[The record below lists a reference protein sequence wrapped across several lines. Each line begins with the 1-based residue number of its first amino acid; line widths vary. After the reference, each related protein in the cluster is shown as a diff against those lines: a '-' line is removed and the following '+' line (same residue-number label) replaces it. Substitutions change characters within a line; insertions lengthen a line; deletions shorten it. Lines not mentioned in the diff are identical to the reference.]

1 MTHTPISAIGLFTIA
16 LVLGCSGSAAAPG
29 TVKAAGTVKLN
40 GAPLAGA
47 QVTFYP
53 ASADAALSSQAVTD
67 DAGHYEL
74 QTHVGGGKFKPG
86 IAPGKYTVSVTK
98 LDAANVKN
106 TFAPPKN
113 LLPARYADP
122 KTSKLTADVSSNGQ
136 TPFDF
141 ELTSQ

>member
-1 MTHTPISAIGLFTIA
+1 MTRTPTNAIGLFTIA

-53 ASADAALSSQAVTD
+53 ASADVTLASQAATD
-67 DAGHYEL
+67 DSGHYEL

-86 IAPGKYTVSVTK
+86 VAPGKYTVSITK
-98 LDAANVKN
+98 LDTANVKN

-122 KTSKLTADVSSNGQ
+122 KTSKLTADVSPSGQ
-136 TPFDF
+136 TPIDF

>member
-1 MTHTPISAIGLFTIA
+1 MTFKTIQLVGLCATA

-53 ASADAALSSQAVTD
+53 ASAATALASQAATD
-67 DAGHYEL
+67 YSGRYEL
-74 QTHVGGGKFKPG
+74 QTHVGGGKFQPG
-86 IAPGKYTVSVTK
+86 VAPGKYTVSITK
-98 LDAANVKN
+98 LDTANIKS

-122 KTSKLTADVSSNGQ
+122 KTSKLTADVGPSGQ
-136 TPFDF
+136 TAFDF